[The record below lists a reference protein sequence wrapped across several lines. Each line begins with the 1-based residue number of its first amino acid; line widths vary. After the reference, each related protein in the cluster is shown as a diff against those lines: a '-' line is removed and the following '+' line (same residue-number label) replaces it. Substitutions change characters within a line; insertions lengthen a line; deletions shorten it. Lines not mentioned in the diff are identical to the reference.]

1 MAWPGLACGGF
12 VVLPGEGDEGLSG
25 DLQVADRLVQ
35 FAEPGGEFVDLGLGV
50 TCFAGQCLL
59 PGVDL
64 VQQDPARV
72 RGRSHAG
79 RHDGVD
85 VPVSRRAITSVI
97 AQYTRDAE
105 LASRC
110 S

>member
-1 MAWPGLACGGF
+1 
-12 VVLPGEGDEGLSG
+12 VI
-25 DLQVADRLVQ
+25 
-35 FAEPGGEFVDLGLGV
+35 
-50 TCFAGQCLL
+50 
-59 PGVDL
+59 
-64 VQQDPARV
+64 
-72 RGRSHAG
+72 

-110 S
+110 SYYPEALVIPS

>member
-1 MAWPGLACGGF
+1 MRKRPVAWACR
-12 VVLPGEGDEGLSG
+12 
-25 DLQVADRLVQ
+25 QVADRLVEL
-35 FAEPGGEFVDLGLGV
+35 AHPGGELADQGPGLPG
-50 TCFAGQCLL
+50 FAGQCLL
-59 PGVDL
+59 PRVDL
-64 VQQDPARV
+64 VQQVPAGV
-72 RGRSHAG
+72 RRGHAG